1 MIRIGYACLT
11 MGAPGTELSTCT
23 LRTATPER
31 LREVTAHNLE
41 ALRRQIAYNAENGI
55 GLFRISSDLIP
66 FGSGI
71 HNTLDWGTEFSETFA
86 KIGAAIGQAGMR
98 VSMHPGQ
105 YTVLNS
111 PDPDVVE
118 RAAADL
124 TYHEK
129 VLRLLNTDCS
139 NKLILH
145 LGGAYGDKKTAIE
158 RFYKNWGRLPDNVRN
173 RVVLE
178 NDERLYN
185 IADVLELANRL
196 HIPAAFDNLHH
207 ALNPPKQ
214 KALPAEWI
222 ERCAETWKTA
232 DGRQKIHYSQQN
244 KAGRPGAHS
253 RTISAGPF
261 LEFCE
266 PIAQMDLDMMLEVK
280 NKNLSALKCTC
291 LLTEDGAARLLERE
305 WERYAY
311 AVLERS
317 PEIFDRIQQMR
328 RDDAGCSARR
338 FYELLEQ
345 TAELPIH
352 TDNAIS
358 AALAVWSLLEEAA
371 DAAEQKRFL
380 ACLRRYRNGTAGL
393 QPVKNLMLR
402 LTQKYHRTSLL
413 ESYYFL
419 KEQSDEVRNL

>member
-11 MGAPGTELSTCT
+11 MGAPGTELSACT

-66 FGSGI
+66 FGSSI
-71 HNTLDWGTEFSETFA
+71 HNTLEWGMEFTETFSE
-86 KIGAAIGQAGMR
+86 IGAAIGRAEMR

-145 LGGAYGDKKTAIE
+145 VGGAYGDKKAAIE
-158 RFYKNWGRLPDNVRN
+158 RFYKNWGRLSDDVRN

-178 NDERLYN
+178 NDDRLYN
-185 IADVLELANRL
+185 IEDVLELAKRL
-196 HIPAAFDNLHH
+196 HIPAVFDNLHH
-207 ALNPPKQ
+207 ALNPPEQ
-214 KALPAEWI
+214 KVPPAEWI

-244 KAGRPGAHS
+244 EAGRPGAHS
-253 RTISAGPF
+253 RTISVEPF
-261 LEFCE
+261 LSFCE
-266 PIAQMDLDMMLEVK
+266 PITQINLDMMLEVK
-280 NKNLSALKCTC
+280 DKNLSALKCIC
-291 LLTEDGAARLLERE
+291 LLSSENGTARLLERE
-305 WERYAY
+305 WERNAY

-317 PEIFDRIQQMR
+317 PEIFGRIEQML
-328 RDDAGCSARR
+328 RDDTGCSARR
-338 FYELLEQ
+338 FYELVERA
-345 TAELPIH
+345 AELPVQA
-352 TDNAIS
+352 DNAIS

-371 DAAEQKRFL
+371 DAAEKKHFL
-380 ACLRRYRNGTAGL
+380 ACLGRYRNGTAGL
-393 QPVKNLMLR
+393 QPVKNLLLR
-402 LTQKYHRTSLL
+402 LTQKYHRTSILK
-413 ESYYFL
+413 SYYFL
-419 KEQSDEVRNL
+419 KDQSD